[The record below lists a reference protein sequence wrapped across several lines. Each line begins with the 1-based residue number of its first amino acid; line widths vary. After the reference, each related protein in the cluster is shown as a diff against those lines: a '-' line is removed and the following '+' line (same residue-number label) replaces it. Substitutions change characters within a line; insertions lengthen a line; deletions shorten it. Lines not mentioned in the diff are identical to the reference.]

1 VLTANF
7 VVAEDAVTTTMLSAV
22 LPRETSIV
30 FPQRGP
36 VVHTAL
42 VLPGSLVVS
51 MAFARGRSQG
61 GWKWSF

>member
-1 VLTANF
+1 
-7 VVAEDAVTTTMLSAV
+7 